1 MSNLVYPFTDSEI
14 ASGYEAWYNTEEHR
28 PNRLEKG
35 GRKCLLGRLPQAS
48 SLLELGS
55 GTGHFTRRSESQGLQ
70 VVGLDSSAPML
81 AAAIRLGK
89 HLPYHIFQGESHE
102 NVSKRLDD
110 F

>member
-1 MSNLVYPFTDSEI
+1 MSNLVYSFTDPEV
-14 ASGYEAWYNTEEHR
+14 ASSFEAWYNTEGLR

-35 GRKCLLGRLPQAS
+35 GRKRLLGRLPQAS

-55 GTGHFTRRSESQGLQ
+55 GTGHFTRWFESQGLQ
-70 VVGLDSSAPML
+70 VVGLDSSTPML
-81 AAAIRLGK
+81 AAAMGLGRP
-89 HLPYHIFQGESHE
+89 LPYHIFQGESHE